1 MVRGPGLA
9 RAPGTGP
16 LRSDPFGGRAR
27 REIGKDAAPGA
38 GLREILT
45 RSKEKDMR
53 KVLKKSACLLTAVA
67 LSATMVAL
75 PAAAEE
81 AHAAE
86 KPHMKKIGVK
96 FDLKKNKTV
105 KSKEKFAAVGNKT
118 MKITVKNYKTTKL
131 KNGKKK
137 TTFTIVYA
145 EPFKP
150 SKRQVHKMANYYLG
164 VFKGGCYFSVVDYS
178 TGLSIA
184 NDSDLSKELGVTV
197 KYSDWKYSGTK
208 KYKDGD
214 GCWVRYPSK
223 ASIKVSIT
231 YPADYKGA
239 CLGVGANNYVYQ
251 EGSPCGKVNQAHFD
265 GKRPFGKTYMYKR
278 GKTNSHW
285 MRIK

>member
-1 MVRGPGLA
+1 
-9 RAPGTGP
+9 
-16 LRSDPFGGRAR
+16 
-27 REIGKDAAPGA
+27 
-38 GLREILT
+38 
-45 RSKEKDMR
+45 MR
-53 KVLKKSACLLTAVA
+53 KMLKKSACLLTAVA

-86 KPHMKKIGVK
+86 KPYMKKIGVK

-105 KSKEKFAAVGNKT
+105 KSKEKFAAVGSKA

-137 TTFTIVYA
+137 TTFTIVYNMS
-145 EPFKP
+145 FKP
-150 SKRQVHKMANYYLG
+150 TKKQVHKIANAGYEGSSFRGNY
-164 VFKGGCYFSVVDYS
+164 YFSVVDYS

-197 KYSDWKYSGTK
+197 KYSDWKHSGTK

-214 GCWVRYPSK
+214 GCWVSYPAK

-239 CLGVGANNYVYQ
+239 CLGVGANNYLYQ
-251 EGSPCGKVNQAHFD
+251 EGSSVSKVNQAHFD
-265 GKRPFGKTYMYKR
+265 GKRPFGKTYMYKK